1 MTRFIK
7 LCVITSKGDKKLKSF
22 MERYPHFY
30 EITEDEVNKIADTK
44 VYFVKMDV
52 GFDLDLD
59 FLIKMKKYTKSIISI
74 IGTSE
79 RLS

>member
-1 MTRFIK
+1 MTRFIE

-22 MERYPHFY
+22 MERYPYFY

-52 GFDLDLD
+52 DFDLDLD
-59 FLIKMKKYTKSIISI
+59 FLIKMKKFTKSEISI
-74 IGTSE
+74 IGTEE
-79 RLS
+79 RLL